1 MEKQH
6 NNFLRRSADRDII
19 ASSGGSSQERMPM
32 GILAKEESRTIL
44 AQSIDLPNDQQ

>member
-1 MEKQH
+1 MEKQN
-6 NNFLRRSADRDII
+6 NNFLSRKSAERDII

-44 AQSIDLPNDQQ
+44 AQSIDLPNEQ